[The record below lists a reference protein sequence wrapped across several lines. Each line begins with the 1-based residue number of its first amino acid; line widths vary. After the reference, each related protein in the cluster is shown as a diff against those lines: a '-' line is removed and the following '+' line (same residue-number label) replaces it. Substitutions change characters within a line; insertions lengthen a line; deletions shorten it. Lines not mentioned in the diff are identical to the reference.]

1 MESVDDAACL
11 LLSLSS
17 GSDAEST
24 PKKNTRKRRLRPSDG
39 EFECKTCNRRFS
51 SFQALGG
58 HRTGHKRAKI
68 VNIKDILDRSDLYDE
83 HHGLQKP
90 TTAQKNHLHQCT
102 ICGEGFSMGQALGGH
117 MRRHRADPVDVDDV
131 ASGLNIPLPSL
142 EECGRSGEISG
153 IPRNASHVRL
163 LELFV

>member
-17 GSDAEST
+17 GSDADNK
-24 PKKNTRKRRLRPSDG
+24 PRKNMRKRTQG

-68 VNIKDILDRSDLYDE
+68 LSIKDILERSDIYDE
-83 HHGLQKP
+83 HHALRKSSGATRK
-90 TTAQKNHLHQCT
+90 THLHQCT

-117 MRRHRADPVDVDDV
+117 MRRHRADPVNLDVD
-131 ASGLNIPLPSL
+131 SGLNMPLPSL
-142 EECGRSGEISG
+142 EECGRSGEILA
-153 IPRNASHVRL
+153 IPSNTSHIRL

>member
-1 MESVDDAACL
+1 METEDNAAYL

-17 GSDAEST
+17 GSDTESM
-24 PKKNTRKRRLRPSDG
+24 PKKTMRKRRPQASDG

-68 VNIKDILDRSDLYDE
+68 ITIHDVLDRSNYDD
-83 HHGLQKP
+83 HLNHLKP
-90 TTAQKNHLHQCT
+90 AARRNNLHQCT

-117 MRRHRADPVDVDDV
+117 MRRHRTDPIDIL
-131 ASGLNIPLPSL
+131 ASGLNMPLPSL
-142 EECGRSGEISG
+142 EECGCSSEINSV
-153 IPRNASHVRL
+153 IPKNTSHIRL

>member
-1 MESVDDAACL
+1 METVDDAACL

-17 GSDAEST
+17 GSDAESSH
-24 PKKNTRKRRLRPSDG
+24 KKTMRKRRPRPLDG
-39 EFECKTCNRRFS
+39 EFECKTCNRRFP

-68 VNIKDILDRSDLYDE
+68 INIHDDILHRSGIYHDE
-83 HHGLQKP
+83 HHGVEKP
-90 TTAQKNHLHQCT
+90 LVRKKHLHQCT

-117 MRRHRADPVDVDDV
+117 MRRHRADPIDIVT
-131 ASGLNIPLPSL
+131 SSLNIPLPSL
-142 EECGRSGEISG
+142 EECGRSGELLA
-153 IPRNASHVRL
+153 IPRNTSHIRL